1 MSDLLE
7 IFTSTALY
15 AAAIR
20 LALPVFFAALGEVFA
35 ERSGLVN
42 VGLEGM
48 MLMAAFGG
56 VLGSD
61 LTGSPV
67 LGLLLGL
74 VFALVI
80 ASIQAFVAINLG
92 GDQIVSGIALNI
104 AVLGLTAYL
113 SRAIWEGGNVPQVDG
128 FPTLDPPV
136 LSDIPILGPIVFEQ
150 SIFVYIAA
158 IAVAVSWWALAR
170 TAWGLRLRACGED
183 PRASDSLGID
193 VIRVRWQTMLIC
205 GALAGLGGA
214 FLSLGS
220 LFTFSD
226 GMTGGRGFIALAVV
240 IIAGWS
246 PVKAVWAA
254 LLFSLSEAFALRV
267 QTSDID
273 LPAELMLALPY
284 VVTLVVYAVIVGR
297 TAMPAA
303 LGRTYIRE

>member
-1 MSDLLE
+1 MSELLE

-56 VLGSD
+56 VLGSE

-80 ASIQAFVAINLG
+80 ASIQALVAINLG

-128 FPTLDPPV
+128 FPTLHPPL
-136 LSDIPILGPIVFEQ
+136 LSDIPVLGPIVFEQ
-150 SIFVYIAA
+150 SAFVYIAA
-158 IAVAVSWWALAR
+158 VATVVSWWALTR
-170 TAWGLRLRACGED
+170 TAWGLHLRSCGED
-183 PRASDSLGID
+183 PRAADSLGID

-220 LFTFSD
+220 LFTFTD

-246 PVKAVWAA
+246 PVKAIWAA
-254 LLFSLSEAFALRV
+254 LLFSLCEAFALRV
-267 QTSDID
+267 QTADID
-273 LPAELMLALPY
+273 VPAELMLALPY
-284 VVTLVVYAVIVGR
+284 LVTLIVYAVIARR
-297 TAMPAA
+297 TTMPAA
-303 LGRTYIRE
+303 IGRTYIRE